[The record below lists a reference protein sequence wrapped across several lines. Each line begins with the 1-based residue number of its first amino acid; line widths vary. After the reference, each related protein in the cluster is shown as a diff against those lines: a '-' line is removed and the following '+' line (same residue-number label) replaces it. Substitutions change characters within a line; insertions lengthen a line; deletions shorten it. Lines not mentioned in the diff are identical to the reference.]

1 MTKIYNNKFKEN
13 VITIFPGELYVSST
27 SEIISTVLGSCISVC
42 LYDLERGVGG
52 MNHFM
57 LPDTSHNASKLYTKD
72 LYLNMEE
79 FSSES
84 MKYGVTAMDVL
95 IFKMQESG
103 ARRKNLIAKVFGGGN
118 VIRSMQR
125 PTIGEMNINF
135 AKSYLRTEKIPIES
149 ESISDNCG
157 RKIFFLSGSKA
168 IFVKKLPIQTAID
181 EEKEY
186 KEHELS
192 RKMESDITIY

>member
-1 MTKIYNNKFKEN
+1 MINVYNKKFKAT
-13 VITIFPGELYVSST
+13 VVTIFPGELYVSST

-57 LPDTSHNASKLYTKD
+57 LPDTSHKASKLYTQD

-95 IFKMQESG
+95 IFRMQENG
-103 ARRKNLIAKVFGGGN
+103 ARRSHLIAKVFGGGN
-118 VIRSMQR
+118 VISSLKS
-125 PTIGEMNINF
+125 PTVGEMNINF
-135 AKSYLRTEKIPIES
+135 AKSYLRTENIPIES
-149 ESISDNCG
+149 ESISEKHG
-157 RKIFFLSGSKA
+157 RKIFFLSGTKSV
-168 IFVKKLPIQTAID
+168 FVKKIPIQTAIT
-181 EEKEY
+181 EEKRH
-186 KEHELS
+186 KEHEIEN
-192 RKMESDITIY
+192 KIKSDITIY